1 MSPRKTYILKLY
13 VAGNTPNSMRAL
25 KTLRNILEEEFRGV
39 YALKVIDVLKN
50 PQLAEEDKILAT
62 PTLAKILPPPVRR
75 IIGDL
80 SDRERVL
87 IGLDLLYDELSDET
101 STDNDDEIITN
112 DSYYDS
118 AGDSGDDL
126 VDDSSGDLVDELA
139 EDLADDSGHDSVDKL
154 AGDSAVDS
162 VNYVASNSVDDMLNN
177 AVNNFADSKG
187 DDNVDNK
194 VDNKAGSKAGSKAGG
209 KPGNK
214 ADSKADNK
222 TGGKANNKA
231 GNKLDN

>member
-25 KTLRNILEEEFRGV
+25 KTLRNILETEFRGV

-87 IGLDLLYDELSDET
+87 IGLDLLYDELSENELT
-101 STDNDDEIITN
+101 SSSLDAEEEE
-112 DSYYDS
+112 SDS
-118 AGDSGDDL
+118 ATMDS
-126 VDDSSGDLVDELA
+126 
-139 EDLADDSGHDSVDKL
+139 
-154 AGDSAVDS
+154 
-162 VNYVASNSVDDMLNN
+162 
-177 AVNNFADSKG
+177 
-187 DDNVDNK
+187 
-194 VDNKAGSKAGSKAGG
+194 
-209 KPGNK
+209 
-214 ADSKADNK
+214 
-222 TGGKANNKA
+222 
-231 GNKLDN
+231 

>member
-25 KTLRNILEEEFRGV
+25 KTLRNILETEFRGV

-87 IGLDLLYDELSDET
+87 IGLDLLYDELSESSLT
-101 STDNDDEIITN
+101 SSSLDAEEQE
-112 DSYYDS
+112 SDS
-118 AGDSGDDL
+118 ATMDS
-126 VDDSSGDLVDELA
+126 
-139 EDLADDSGHDSVDKL
+139 
-154 AGDSAVDS
+154 
-162 VNYVASNSVDDMLNN
+162 
-177 AVNNFADSKG
+177 
-187 DDNVDNK
+187 
-194 VDNKAGSKAGSKAGG
+194 
-209 KPGNK
+209 
-214 ADSKADNK
+214 
-222 TGGKANNKA
+222 
-231 GNKLDN
+231 